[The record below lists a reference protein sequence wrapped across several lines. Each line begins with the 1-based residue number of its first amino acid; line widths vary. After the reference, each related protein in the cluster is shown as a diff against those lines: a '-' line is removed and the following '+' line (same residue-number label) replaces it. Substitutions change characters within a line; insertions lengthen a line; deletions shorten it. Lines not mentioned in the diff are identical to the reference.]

1 MRKFIVAMGVLGILE
16 ISLVLY
22 LTWWREIFWNYVAVK
37 NMEGFI
43 EYLIIFTVVALAL
56 CVIVASATYM
66 STRAAIKWR
75 EILNERAHV
84 HKRSTI
90 ENVNQRIQED
100 CSKYPDFVMTIGYG
114 VARAIAY
121 LVVFSIALCAQ
132 FSWVYLVL
140 IAGYAIIA
148 TGIAKSIGN
157 PLIKLNYQAQQT
169 EATYRNRLSA
179 PNFKECLLIQLSLAK
194 KLKHLQYF
202 QSLYG
207 QLGVVIP
214 LIIIAPAYFTT
225 TMLLGSLMQAN
236 SMMST
241 ITDNLSYGINNFD
254 IYNKLL
260 SCRKRLKELGV
271 L

>member
-1 MRKFIVAMGVLGILE
+1 MKKFIVAMGVLGILE

-22 LTWWREIFWNYVAVK
+22 LTFWRKVFWDYVASK
-37 NMEGFI
+37 NLHGFI
-43 EYLIIFTVVALAL
+43 EYLAIFTCVALAL
-56 CVIVASATYM
+56 CVITALATYM

-75 EILNERAHV
+75 EILNARAHIY
-84 HKRSTI
+84 KRSAI

-100 CSKYPDFVMTIGYG
+100 CSKYPDLVMVIGYG
-114 VARAIAY
+114 VVRAIVY
-121 LVVFSIALCAQ
+121 LVVFSITLVIE
-132 FSWVYLVL
+132 FNVHYLLL

-148 TGIAKSIGN
+148 TVIARTIGH

-169 EATYRNRLSA
+169 EASYRNKLSA
-179 PNFKECLLIQLSLAK
+179 PNFKECLVIQLTLAK

-214 LIIIAPAYFTT
+214 LIILAPAYFGSA
-225 TMLLGSLMQAN
+225 MLLGGLMQAN
-236 SMMST
+236 SLMGT

-254 IYNKLL
+254 VFNKLL
-260 SCRKRLKELGV
+260 SCRKRLQEIEV